1 VIMHNKNNVHH
12 TLWMR
17 Y

>member
-12 TLWMR
+12 NLWMR